1 MPAVADIT
9 PVILTLNE
17 RPNIGRCLDRLAW
30 ARRVVVVDSGSTD
43 DTAAIVARYPFAEW
57 SVRPFDSYTA
67 QWNHAV
73 SLARTPWVLSLDA
86 DYILPTDFPSQ
97 IERHVLA
104 HEVVA
109 AFMPFRYCMFGR
121 PLRASLYPP
130 RAVLFRPDRCG
141 YEPDGHT
148 QRLKIDG
155 TSVTLPVAIDH
166 DDRKP
171 VADWLA
177 SQARYARL
185 EADKL
190 DMMPAGERRPL
201 DRVRRTIVLGPPAIG
216 FYTLFVKGTVLD
228 GWPGW
233 FYAAQRITAEYVLSL
248 ELLER
253 RLLGES
259 RGRAR

>member
-9 PVILTLNE
+9 PVVLTFNE
-17 RPNIGRCLDRLAW
+17 APNIGRCLDRLSW
-30 ARRVVVVDSGSTD
+30 AARVVVVDSGSSD
-43 DTAAIVARYPFAEW
+43 ETAAIVARYPFAEL
-57 SVRPFDSYTA
+57 SVRTFDSHTA

-86 DYILPTDFPSQ
+86 DYILPTDFASQ
-97 IERHVLA
+97 IEHRALA
-104 HEVVA
+104 HDVVA
-109 AFMPFRYCMFGR
+109 ALLPFRYCIYGR

-130 RAVLFRPDRCG
+130 RAVLFRPDHCR

-155 TSVTLPVAIDH
+155 ASATVQVTIDH

-171 VADWLA
+171 VGHWLA
-177 SQARYARL
+177 SQAKYARL

-190 DMMPAGERRPL
+190 AALPPEQRRPL
-201 DRVRRTIVLGPPAIG
+201 DRVRRTIVLAPPAIA
-216 FYTLFVKGTVLD
+216 FYTLFVKGTILD

-233 FYAAQRITAEYVLSL
+233 FYAGQRIAAECVLSL

-253 RLLGES
+253 RL
-259 RGRAR
+259 RR

>member
-9 PVILTLNE
+9 PIVLTFNE
-17 RPNIGRCLDRLAW
+17 APNIGRCLDRLSW
-30 ARRVVVVDSGSTD
+30 ARRVVVLDSGSTD
-43 DTAAIVARYPFAEW
+43 ETAAIVAKYPFAEL
-57 SVRPFDSYTA
+57 VIRPFDSHTA
-67 QWNHAV
+67 QWNHGV

-86 DYILPTDFPSQ
+86 DYVVPDTFATQVEQAP
-97 IERHVLA
+97 LA
-104 HEVVA
+104 ADVA
-109 AFMPFRYCMFGR
+109 AVFMPFRYCIYGR

-130 RAVLFRPDRCG
+130 RAVLFRPDRCR

-148 QRLKIDG
+148 QRLRIDG
-155 TSVTLPVAIDH
+155 MSTSLPLLIDH

-171 VADWLA
+171 LSHWLA
-177 SQARYARL
+177 SQAKYARL

-190 DMMPAGERRPL
+190 DTLPANRRRAI
-201 DRVRRTIVLGPPAIG
+201 DRLRRTTVFGPPAIA

-233 FYAAQRITAEYVLSL
+233 FYAGQRIAAECVLSL

-253 RLLGES
+253 KLR
-259 RGRAR
+259 R

>member
-9 PVILTLNE
+9 PVVLTFNE
-17 RPNIGRCLDRLAW
+17 APNIGRCLDRLSW
-30 ARRVVVVDSGSTD
+30 ARRVHVVDSGSTD
-43 DTAAIVARYPFAEW
+43 ETAAIVARYPFAEL
-57 SVRPFDSYTA
+57 SVRAFDSHTA

-73 SLARTPWVLSLDA
+73 SLAGTPWVLSLDA
-86 DYILPTDFPSQ
+86 DYLVPTDFATE
-97 IERHVLA
+97 IERHVLG
-104 HEVVA
+104 HDVSA
-109 AFMPFRYCMFGR
+109 AFMPFRYCIYGR
-121 PLRASLYPP
+121 PLRGSLYPP
-130 RAVLFRPDRCG
+130 RAVLFRPDRCR

-155 TSVTLPVAIDH
+155 ASATLLVTLDH

-171 VADWLA
+171 TAQWLA

-190 DMMPAGERRPL
+190 ETLPADHRRAL
-201 DRVRRTIVLGPPAIG
+201 DRVRRTIVLGPPAIA

-233 FYAAQRITAEYVLSL
+233 FYAAQRIAAEYVLSL

-253 RLLGES
+253 RL
-259 RGRAR
+259 RR

>member
-9 PVILTLNE
+9 PIVLTFNE
-17 RPNIGRCLDRLAW
+17 APNIGRCLDRLSW

-43 DTAAIVARYPFAEW
+43 DTAAIVARYPFAEF
-57 SVRPFDSYTA
+57 SIRPFDTHTA

-86 DYILPTDFPSQ
+86 DYILPTDFASQ
-97 IERHVLA
+97 IEPHVLA
-104 HEVVA
+104 HDVVA
-109 AFMPFRYCMFGR
+109 ALMPFRYCIYGR

-130 RAVLFRPDRCG
+130 RAVLFRPERCR

-148 QRLKIDG
+148 QRLRIDG
-155 TSVTLPVAIDH
+155 ASATVRLTIDH

-171 VADWLA
+171 LAHWLA
-177 SQARYARL
+177 SQAKYARL

-190 DMMPAGERRPL
+190 ATMPPDQRRPL
-201 DRVRRTIVLGPPAIG
+201 DRVRRTIVLGPAAIA
-216 FYTLFVKGTVLD
+216 FYTLFVKGTILD

-233 FYAAQRITAEYVLSL
+233 FYAGQRIAAEYVLSL

-253 RLLGES
+253 RL
-259 RGRAR
+259 RR